1 MHQYIFVPTHISSIF
16 SSPAF
21 VFFALHEIW
30 MYARKIERNVM
41 GMRKNVNRNSRLD
54 STDTNVDDLGSL
66 NLNVEGKLANL
77 IHFSS

>member
-1 MHQYIFVPTHISSIF
+1 
-16 SSPAF
+16 
-21 VFFALHEIW
+21 

-54 STDTNVDDLGSL
+54 STDTNVDDDLESL